1 MNDLEKQ
8 NPADAIERTPRAENR
23 REGKPTNDNSIQI
36 AFTSSRR
43 RASEGRKFRPPGKGA
58 KGEADKHNKLSNSV
72 VEKEREQE
80 QQQRPTNRRK
90 NQQQQRK
97 AQEQSGNQRRSI
109 LPPNILH
116 EVQDQRFKVAKHEM
130 SRQGSRSKIQV
141 Q

>member
-1 MNDLEKQ
+1 MRKKQ
-8 NPADAIERTPRAENR
+8 KTYLRNMQLRCNTFRGGR
-23 REGKPTNDNSIQI
+23 S
-36 AFTSSRR
+36 
-43 RASEGRKFRPPGKGA
+43 SEGRKFRPLGKGA

-72 VEKEREQE
+72 LEKAREQE

-90 NQQQQRK
+90 NKQQQQRK
-97 AQEQSGNQRRSI
+97 AQEQSGNQRKAI
-109 LPPNILH
+109 LPKNILH